1 MSITPESIIDDLEND
16 RLPLPTLPEVA
27 IRVRETADDEN
38 ASITDVAKI
47 IETDAALSA
56 RIVQVGNSALYRGI
70 NPAETVQAAAMRMGL
85 DTVRTLATSLVM
97 KQLFQA
103 THPVVDH
110 YLRKAWKSSTD
121 VAALSAMIA
130 KSSTTLESDSA
141 LLAGLTHSIGISPI
155 LVKAESDPA
164 LLNDAQALEQLVY
177 QIYPLVGSQILKNW
191 DFSEALV
198 KVPAEHLQI
207 DREGDNGKADY
218 VDIVQVA
225 LMQTLDDPSHPLA
238 GIDHSQVSAFARLGM
253 SGSVEEIN
261 MTGGVI
267 EVEEIKEA
275 ILQALSS
282 YPAHGV

>member
-38 ASITDVAKI
+38 ASITDVARI

-110 YLRKAWKSSTD
+110 YLRKAWKQSTD

-130 KSSTTLESDSA
+130 KTSTTLEADSA
-141 LLAGLTHSIGISPI
+141 LLAGLTHSIGLSPI
-155 LVKAESDPA
+155 LVKAEGDPA
-164 LLNDAQALEQLVY
+164 LLKDSRTLERLIY
-177 QIYPLVGSQILKNW
+177 EIYPVVGSQILKNW
-191 DFSEALV
+191 GFSDALV
-198 KVPAEHLQI
+198 RVPSEHLTI
-207 DREGDNGKADY
+207 DRQGDNGKPDY

-225 LMQTLDDPSHPLA
+225 LLQTLDDPAHPLA
-238 GIDHSQVSAFARLGM
+238 GIDHSEVPAFTRLGM
-253 SGSVEEIN
+253 ADSLEEIN

-267 EVEEIKEA
+267 EVEEIKDA
-275 ILQALSS
+275 IL
-282 YPAHGV
+282 